1 MVKVLRV
8 VVKDVDKLIEDFK
21 KKGFNVEEAPSTVL
35 ADESE
40 VTTLKILK
48 DNTTH
53 GYAVVHFITPYYR
66 VELSQPKSDEDYLKA
81 LLRVKYSGEK
91 WRIPVN
97 DVAVISFTNELETTL
112 ANYRDE
118 YPTVDG
124 ENLVSEYRK
133 RNPEYHAV
141 LKLLVARF
149 LDEYV

>member
-1 MVKVLRV
+1 
-8 VVKDVDKLIEDFK
+8 
-21 KKGFNVEEAPSTVL
+21 
-35 ADESE
+35 
-40 VTTLKILK
+40 LKILK

-81 LLRVKYSGEK
+81 LLQMKYGEEK

-97 DVAVISFTNELETTL
+97 DVAVISFTDELETAL

-118 YPTVDG
+118 YPTADG
-124 ENLVSEYRK
+124 ESLVNEYRK
-133 RNPEYHAV
+133 RNPEYHTV
-141 LKLLVARF
+141 VKLLVARL

>member
-1 MVKVLRV
+1 VKVLRV

-66 VELSQPKSDEDYLKA
+66 VELSQPKSDEDCLKA

-97 DVAVISFTNELETTL
+97 DVAVISFTDELETTL